1 MVRGT
6 HPASDCSD
14 GSPANFDF
22 ISKGYLHGK
31 EVSVLEVV
39 DLRVSYGAI
48 KALDGI
54 SFAVPQ
60 GRIVALL
67 GANGSGKTTTLR
79 AITGQA
85 APGGGRLE
93 FEGRELQ
100 RLPTHEI
107 IRGGIAMVPEGRRIF
122 ASLTVYENLLMG
134 AYFRRDHPA
143 LAQDLA
149 LLYDTFPRLA
159 ERRTQAAGTL
169 SGGEQQMLALGRALM
184 SRPRLLL
191 LDEPSLGL
199 APLLV
204 KEVFHI
210 ITGLN
215 QRGVTILL
223 VEQNAAAAL
232 KIAHHGY
239 VLEAGR
245 VVLEGSGAELLA
257 NPQLQQAYLGEA
269 TEGEAPG

>member
-1 MVRGT
+1 M
-6 HPASDCSD
+6 
-14 GSPANFDF
+14 
-22 ISKGYLHGK
+22 
-31 EVSVLEVV
+31 LEVV

-54 SFAVPQ
+54 SFAVPR

-79 AITGQA
+79 AITGLA
-85 APGGGRLE
+85 APGGGRIV

-107 IRGGIAMVPEGRRIF
+107 VQRGIAMVPEGRRIF
-122 ASLTVYENLLMG
+122 ANLTVYENLLMG
-134 AYFRRDHPA
+134 AYFRRDQPA
-143 LAQDLA
+143 LARDLD
-149 LLYDTFPRLA
+149 LIYDTFPRLA

-210 ITGLN
+210 ITRLN

-239 VLEAGR
+239 VLEVGR
-245 VVLEGSGAELLA
+245 VVLEGSGVELLA
-257 NPQLQQAYLGEA
+257 NPQLQEAYLGEA
-269 TEGEAPG
+269 VEAEAPDRP

>member
-1 MVRGT
+1 
-6 HPASDCSD
+6 
-14 GSPANFDF
+14 
-22 ISKGYLHGK
+22 
-31 EVSVLEVV
+31 VLEVV
-39 DLRVSYGAI
+39 DLQVSYGAI
-48 KALDGI
+48 KALDGV

-60 GRIVALL
+60 GRIVTLL
-67 GANGSGKTTTLR
+67 GANGSGKTSALK
-79 AITGQA
+79 AITGLA
-85 APGGGRLE
+85 APRGGRIV

-107 IRGGIAMVPEGRRIF
+107 IQSGIGMAPEGRRIF
-122 ASLTVYENLLMG
+122 ANLTVYENLLLG
-134 AYFRRDHPA
+134 AYFRRDQPA
-143 LAQDLA
+143 MARDLG
-149 LLYDTFPRLA
+149 LIYDTFPRLA

-210 ITGLN
+210 ITRLN

-239 VLEAGR
+239 VLEVGR

-269 TEGEAPG
+269 VEGEAPGRP

>member
-1 MVRGT
+1 M
-6 HPASDCSD
+6 
-14 GSPANFDF
+14 
-22 ISKGYLHGK
+22 
-31 EVSVLEVV
+31 LEVF
-39 DLRVSYGAI
+39 DLQVSYGAI

-54 SFAVPQ
+54 SFAVPR
-60 GRIVALL
+60 GRIVTLL

-79 AITGQA
+79 AITGLA
-85 APGGGRLE
+85 APGGGRIV

-107 IRGGIAMVPEGRRIF
+107 IRAGIALVPEGRRVF
-122 ASLTVYENLLMG
+122 ANLTTYENLLLG
-134 AYFRRDHPA
+134 AYFRRDQSA
-143 LAQDLA
+143 LARDLA
-149 LLYDTFPRLA
+149 LIYDTFPRLA
-159 ERRTQAAGTL
+159 ERRTQMAGTL
-169 SGGEQQMLALGRALM
+169 SGGEQQMLAVGRALM

-210 ITGLN
+210 ITLLN

-232 KIAHHGY
+232 RIAHHGY
-239 VLEAGR
+239 VLETGR
-245 VVLEGSGAELLA
+245 VVLAGSGSELLA
-257 NPQLQQAYLGEA
+257 NPQLQHAYLGDEPEPETPPPCA
-269 TEGEAPG
+269 TQ